1 MFITPLTGASVQ
13 LQVLAS
19 KIGCK
24 VGEIEGTKEFPRFR
38 VALSGN
44 TFPIKDQLKAAGFRF
59 CGNNKV
65 WFVAGYDQM
74 SSFLESL

>member
-1 MFITPLTGASVQ
+1 MFITPHGTEA
-13 LQVLAS
+13 LQELAA

-24 VGEIEGTKEFPRFR
+24 VGEIEGTTQFPRFR

-44 TFPIKDQLKAAGFRF
+44 TFAIKDQLKAAGFRF

-74 SSFLESL
+74 SDFLNSL